1 MQAFPPKAEILKWTG
16 SARPFESNAGP
27 PPGAARWGAGLRR
40 CQVETLTPL
49 EAMNLIYEWKKKLS

>member
-1 MQAFPPKAEILKWTG
+1 M
-16 SARPFESNAGP
+16 
-27 PPGAARWGAGLRR
+27 AARKEEDQVSLTAIGEGEVLDALRR